1 MSVINIDNFFNFDN
15 HEPVNRI
22 AYSEEDA
29 KYKLMC
35 IKAMQDLG
43 MKILIDNAGN
53 IVGEFPA
60 NYSKDKN
67 LVIGSH
73 TDSVTNGGQF
83 DGPVGVYTALKAA
96 EDFKKSNNKQYGN
109 LKTIIYACE
118 ESTRFST
125 ACIGSYYLNGSFS
138 EEYLSTL
145 TDKQGISFNDAVSEY
160 KGYIFSHL
168 TEYGIDLSNISL
180 VDKVV
185 TPSEISEALEAHI
198 EQSEI
203 LSDNSKSI
211 GIIDS
216 IGKPIR
222 GNITIHGQN
231 SIVTSA
237 RIIDELTKL
246 AKQSKSKTDEE
257 AIRITIPKFNTLDS
271 NENQKAVTGNMF
283 LISAT
288 GENNHSGAT
297 PMNARRD
304 SVLGLSKLVLG
315 LDDFQKGHP
324 EAKIDFLGTVTP
336 KWGANQ
342 IQDKTYLII
351 KVEPET
357 YNPIVQ
363 AYAEDFGEQNN
374 ISFEML
380 PLSKTVVPEELTSEL
395 FVDIRQQYPV
405 TPEATKSRVFDILK
419 DIQEKHSSSTDNI
432 YFKVTSEGEPIKTS
446 SELLEN
452 VKEICEEKDY
462 PCQIMHSWPGHDL
475 ACILDPNSTTGKR
488 ILFFIPSQGGS
499 HNPKETTTREAIEIG
514 SDVFTTLTSQR
525 MNKFKEEYEKEAVLE
540 K

>member
-15 HEPVNRI
+15 HTPVNRI

-35 IKAMQDLG
+35 MKAMQDLG
-43 MKILIDNAGN
+43 MKILIDDVGN
-53 IVGEFPA
+53 IVGELPA
-60 NYSKDKN
+60 NYSKNKN
-67 LVIGSH
+67 LVMGSH

-83 DGPVGVYTALKAA
+83 DGPVGVYMSLKAS
-96 EDFKKSNNKQYGN
+96 ESFKKSNNKQYGN

-125 ACIGSYYLNGSFS
+125 ACIGSYYLNGNFS
-138 EEYLSTL
+138 KEYLSTL
-145 TDKQGISFNDAVSEY
+145 TDKNGISFNVAVSEY
-160 KGYIFSHL
+160 KAYIFSHL
-168 TEYGIDLSNISL
+168 AEYGIDLNNIKL
-180 VDKVV
+180 VDKVI
-185 TPSEISEALEAHI
+185 TPDEISEALEAHI

-203 LSDNSKSI
+203 LSNNGKSI

-216 IGKPIR
+216 IGKPVR

-237 RIIDELTKL
+237 RIIDDLTTL
-246 AKQSKSKTDEE
+246 AKESKSKTGEE
-257 AIRITIPKFNTLDS
+257 AIRITVPKFNTLDDE
-271 NENQKAVTGNMF
+271 ENQKAVTGNMF
-283 LISAT
+283 LVSAT
-288 GENNHSGAT
+288 GESNHSGAT
-297 PMNARRD
+297 PMDARRD
-304 SVLGLSKLVLG
+304 SVLGLSKLILG
-315 LDDFQKGHP
+315 LNDFQNQHP

-342 IQDKTYLII
+342 IQDRTYLII
-351 KVEPET
+351 KVEPEA
-357 YNPIVQ
+357 YNPIVK
-363 AYAEDFGEQNN
+363 AYSEDLGEESNVH
-374 ISFEML
+374 FDML
-380 PLSKTVVPEELTSEL
+380 PITKTVVPKDLTSEL

-405 TPEATKSRVFDILK
+405 TPETTKARVFDIFK
-419 DIQEKHSSSTDNI
+419 NIQDKHSSDADSI
-432 YFKVTSEGEPIKTS
+432 SFRVTSEGEPIKTS

-452 VKEICEEKDY
+452 VKDICDEKNY

-475 ACILDPNSTTGKR
+475 ACILDPDCTTRKR
-488 ILFFIPSQGGS
+488 ILFFIPSKGGS

-514 SDVFTTLTSQR
+514 SDVFTTLTSKR

>member
-15 HEPVNRI
+15 HTPVNRI

-35 IKAMQDLG
+35 MKAMQDLG
-43 MKILIDNAGN
+43 MKILIDDVGN
-53 IVGEFPA
+53 IVGELPA
-60 NYSKDKN
+60 NYSKNKN
-67 LVIGSH
+67 LVMGSH

-83 DGPVGVYTALKAA
+83 DGPVGVYMSLKAS
-96 EDFKKSNNKQYGN
+96 ESFKKSNNKQYGN

-125 ACIGSYYLNGSFS
+125 ACIGSYYLNGNFS
-138 EEYLSTL
+138 KEYLSTL
-145 TDKQGISFNDAVSEY
+145 TDKNGISFNDAVSEY
-160 KGYIFSHL
+160 KAYIFSHL
-168 TEYGIDLSNISL
+168 AEYGIDLNNIKL
-180 VDKVV
+180 VDKVI
-185 TPSEISEALEAHI
+185 TPDEISEALEAHI

-203 LSDNSKSI
+203 LSNNGKSI

-216 IGKPIR
+216 IGKPVR

-237 RIIDELTKL
+237 RIIDDLTTL
-246 AKQSKSKTDEE
+246 AKESKSKTGEE
-257 AIRITIPKFNTLDS
+257 AIRITVPKFNTLDDE
-271 NENQKAVTGNMF
+271 ENQKAVTGNMF
-283 LISAT
+283 LVSAT
-288 GENNHSGAT
+288 GESNHSGAT
-297 PMNARRD
+297 PMDARRD
-304 SVLGLSKLVLG
+304 SVLGLSKLILG
-315 LDDFQKGHP
+315 LNDFQNQHP

-342 IQDKTYLII
+342 IQDRTYLII
-351 KVEPET
+351 KVEPEA
-357 YNPIVQ
+357 YNPIVK
-363 AYAEDFGEQNN
+363 AYSEDLGEESNVH
-374 ISFEML
+374 FDML
-380 PLSKTVVPEELTSEL
+380 PITKTVVPKDLTSEL

-405 TPEATKSRVFDILK
+405 TPETTKARVFDIFK
-419 DIQEKHSSSTDNI
+419 NIQDKHSSDADSI
-432 YFKVTSEGEPIKTS
+432 SFRVTSEGEPIKTS

-452 VKEICEEKDY
+452 VKDICDEKNY

-475 ACILDPNSTTGKR
+475 ACILDTDCITRKR
-488 ILFFIPSQGGS
+488 ILFFIPSKGGS

-514 SDVFTTLTSQR
+514 SDVFTTLTSKR

>member
-15 HEPVNRI
+15 HTPVNRI

-35 IKAMQDLG
+35 MKAMQDLG
-43 MKILIDNAGN
+43 MKILIDDVGN
-53 IVGEFPA
+53 IVGELPA
-60 NYSKDKN
+60 NYSKNKN
-67 LVIGSH
+67 LVMGSH

-83 DGPVGVYTALKAA
+83 DGPVGVYMSLKAS
-96 EDFKKSNNKQYGN
+96 ENFKKSNNKQYGN

-125 ACIGSYYLNGSFS
+125 ACIGSYYLNGNFS
-138 EEYLSTL
+138 KEYLSTL
-145 TDKQGISFNDAVSEY
+145 TDKNGISFNVAVSEY
-160 KGYIFSHL
+160 KAYIFSHL
-168 TEYGIDLSNISL
+168 AEYGIDLNNIKL
-180 VDKVV
+180 VDKVI
-185 TPSEISEALEAHI
+185 TPDEISEALEAHI

-203 LSDNSKSI
+203 LSNNGKSI

-216 IGKPIR
+216 IGKPVR

-237 RIIDELTKL
+237 RIIDDLTTL
-246 AKQSKSKTDEE
+246 AKESKSKTGEE
-257 AIRITIPKFNTLDS
+257 AIRITVPKFNTLDDE
-271 NENQKAVTGNMF
+271 ENQKAVTGNMF
-283 LISAT
+283 LVSAT
-288 GENNHSGAT
+288 GESNHSGAT
-297 PMNARRD
+297 PMDARRD

-315 LDDFQKGHP
+315 LNDFQNQHP

-342 IQDKTYLII
+342 IQDRTYLII
-351 KVEPET
+351 KVEPEA
-357 YNPIVQ
+357 YNPIVK
-363 AYAEDFGEQNN
+363 AYSEDLGEESNVH
-374 ISFEML
+374 FDML
-380 PLSKTVVPEELTSEL
+380 PITKTVVPKDLTSEL

-405 TPEATKSRVFDILK
+405 TPETTKARVFDIFK
-419 DIQEKHSSSTDNI
+419 NIQDKHSSDADSI
-432 YFKVTSEGEPIKTS
+432 SFRVTSEGEPIKTS

-452 VKEICEEKDY
+452 VKDICDEKNY

-475 ACILDPNSTTGKR
+475 ACILDPDCTTRKR
-488 ILFFIPSQGGS
+488 ILFFIPSKGGS

-514 SDVFTTLTSQR
+514 SDVFTTLTSKR

>member
-1 MSVINIDNFFNFDN
+1 MSVINIDNFFDFDN
-15 HEPVNRI
+15 HTPVNRI

-35 IKAMQDLG
+35 MKAMQDLG
-43 MKILIDNAGN
+43 MKILIDDVGN

-67 LVIGSH
+67 LVMGSH

-83 DGPVGVYTALKAA
+83 DGPVGVYMALKAV

-125 ACIGSYYLNGSFS
+125 ACIGSYYLNGNFS
-138 EEYLSTL
+138 KEYLSTL
-145 TDKQGISFNDAVSEY
+145 TDKNGISFNDAVSEY
-160 KGYIFSHL
+160 KAYIFSHL
-168 TEYGIDLSNISL
+168 AEYGIDLNNIKL
-180 VDKVV
+180 VDKVI
-185 TPSEISEALEAHI
+185 TPDEISEALEAHI

-203 LSDNSKSI
+203 LSNNGKSI

-216 IGKPIR
+216 IGKPVR

-237 RIIDELTKL
+237 RIIDDLTTL
-246 AKQSKSKTDEE
+246 AKESKSKTGEE
-257 AIRITIPKFNTLDS
+257 AIRITVPKFNTLDDE
-271 NENQKAVTGNMF
+271 ENQKPVTGNMF
-283 LISAT
+283 LVSAT
-288 GENNHSGAT
+288 GESNHSGAT
-297 PMNARRD
+297 PMDARRD

-315 LDDFQKGHP
+315 LNDFQNQHP

-342 IQDKTYLII
+342 IQDRTYLII
-351 KVEPET
+351 KVEPEA
-357 YNPIVQ
+357 YNPIVK
-363 AYAEDFGEQNN
+363 AYSEDLGEESNVH
-374 ISFEML
+374 FDML
-380 PLSKTVVPEELTSEL
+380 PITKTVVPKDLTSEL

-405 TPEATKSRVFDILK
+405 TPEATKARVFDIFK
-419 DIQEKHSSSTDNI
+419 NIQDKHSSDADSI
-432 YFKVTSEGEPIKTS
+432 SFRVTSEGEPIKTS

-452 VKEICEEKDY
+452 VKDICDEKNY

-475 ACILDPNSTTGKR
+475 ACILDPDCTTRKR
-488 ILFFIPSQGGS
+488 ILFFIPSKGGS

-514 SDVFTTLTSQR
+514 SDVFTTLTSKR

>member
-15 HEPVNRI
+15 HTPVNRI

-35 IKAMQDLG
+35 MKAMQDLG
-43 MKILIDNAGN
+43 MKILIDDVGN
-53 IVGEFPA
+53 IVGELPA
-60 NYSKDKN
+60 NYSKNKN
-67 LVIGSH
+67 LVMGSH

-83 DGPVGVYTALKAA
+83 DGPVGVYMSLKAS
-96 EDFKKSNNKQYGN
+96 ESFKKSNNKQYGN

-125 ACIGSYYLNGSFS
+125 ACIGSYYLNGNFS
-138 EEYLSTL
+138 KEYLSTL
-145 TDKQGISFNDAVSEY
+145 TDKNGISFNVAVSEY
-160 KGYIFSHL
+160 KAYIFSHL
-168 TEYGIDLSNISL
+168 AEYGIDLNNIKL
-180 VDKVV
+180 VDKVI
-185 TPSEISEALEAHI
+185 TPDEISEALEAHI

-203 LSDNSKSI
+203 LSNNGKSI

-216 IGKPIR
+216 IGKPVR

-237 RIIDELTKL
+237 RIIDDLTTL
-246 AKQSKSKTDEE
+246 AKESKSKTGEE
-257 AIRITIPKFNTLDS
+257 AIRITVPKFNTLDDE
-271 NENQKAVTGNMF
+271 ENQKAVTGNMF
-283 LISAT
+283 LVSAT
-288 GENNHSGAT
+288 GESNHSGAT
-297 PMNARRD
+297 PMDARRD
-304 SVLGLSKLVLG
+304 SVLGLSKLILG
-315 LDDFQKGHP
+315 LNDFQNQHP

-342 IQDKTYLII
+342 IQDRTYLII
-351 KVEPET
+351 KVEPEA
-357 YNPIVQ
+357 YNPIVK
-363 AYAEDFGEQNN
+363 AYSEDLGEESNVH
-374 ISFEML
+374 FDML
-380 PLSKTVVPEELTSEL
+380 PITKTVVPKDLTSEL

-405 TPEATKSRVFDILK
+405 TPEATKSRVFDIFK
-419 DIQEKHSSSTDNI
+419 NIQDKHSSDADSI
-432 YFKVTSEGEPIKTS
+432 SFRVTSEGEPIKTS

-452 VKEICEEKDY
+452 VKDICDEKNY

-475 ACILDPNSTTGKR
+475 ACILDTDCITRKR
-488 ILFFIPSQGGS
+488 ILFFIPSKGGS

-514 SDVFTTLTSQR
+514 SDVFTTLTSKR

>member
-1 MSVINIDNFFNFDN
+1 MSVINIENFFDFDN

-29 KYKLMC
+29 KYKLKCM
-35 IKAMQDLG
+35 KAMQDLG
-43 MKILIDNAGN
+43 MKILIDNVGN

-83 DGPVGVYTALKAA
+83 DGPVGVYMALKAA
-96 EDFKKSNNKQYGN
+96 EDFKKSHNKQYGN

-138 EEYLSTL
+138 VEHLSTL
-145 TDKQGISFNDAVSEY
+145 KDKQGMSFGDAVSEY
-160 KGYIFSHL
+160 KAYIFSHL
-168 TEYGIDLSNISL
+168 AEYDIDLANISL

-203 LSDNSKSI
+203 LSNSSKSI

-216 IGKPIR
+216 IGKPVR
-222 GNITIHGQN
+222 GNITVHGQN

-237 RIIDELTKL
+237 RIINHLNTL
-246 AKQSKSKTDEE
+246 AKQSKSETGEE
-257 AIRITIPKFNTLDS
+257 AVRITVPKFNTLD
-271 NENQKAVTGNMF
+271 NEENQKAVTGNML

-297 PMNARRD
+297 PMDKRAD
-304 SVLGLSKLVLG
+304 SVLGLSQLVLG
-315 LDDFQKGHP
+315 LDDFQKQHP

-342 IQDKTYLII
+342 IQDKIYLIV
-351 KVEPET
+351 KVEPEA
-357 YNPIVQ
+357 YNPIIQ
-363 AYAEDFGEQNN
+363 AYSEDFGEQNH
-374 ISFEML
+374 IKFDMI
-380 PLSKTVVPEELTSEL
+380 PLSKTVVSEDLTSEL

-405 TPEATKSRVFDILK
+405 TPEATKKKVFDILR
-419 DIQEKHSSSTDNI
+419 DIQDEYSSDADSI
-432 YFKVTSEGEPIKTS
+432 HFKVTSEGEPIKTS

-452 VKEICEEKDY
+452 VREICKEKDY

-499 HNPKETTTREAIEIG
+499 HNPKETTTKEAIEIG
-514 SDVFTTLTSQR
+514 SDVFSTLTTQR

>member
-15 HEPVNRI
+15 HTPVNRI

-35 IKAMQDLG
+35 MKAMQDLG
-43 MKILIDNAGN
+43 MKILIDDVGN

-67 LVIGSH
+67 LVMGSH

-83 DGPVGVYTALKAA
+83 DGPVGVYMALKAA

-125 ACIGSYYLNGSFS
+125 ACIGSYYLNGNFS
-138 EEYLSTL
+138 KEYLSTL
-145 TDKQGISFNDAVSEY
+145 TDKNGISFNDAVSEY
-160 KGYIFSHL
+160 KAYIFSHL
-168 TEYGIDLSNISL
+168 AEYGIDLNNIKL
-180 VDKVV
+180 VDKVI
-185 TPSEISEALEAHI
+185 TPDEISEALEAHI

-203 LSDNSKSI
+203 LSNNGKSI

-216 IGKPIR
+216 IGKPVR

-237 RIIDELTKL
+237 RIIDDLTTL
-246 AKQSKSKTDEE
+246 AKESKSKTGEE
-257 AIRITIPKFNTLDS
+257 AIRITVPKFNTLDDE
-271 NENQKAVTGNMF
+271 ENQKPVTGNMF
-283 LISAT
+283 LVSAT
-288 GENNHSGAT
+288 GESNHSGAT
-297 PMNARRD
+297 PMDARRD
-304 SVLGLSKLVLG
+304 SVLGLSKLILE
-315 LDDFQKGHP
+315 LNDFQNQHP

-342 IQDKTYLII
+342 IQDRTYLII
-351 KVEPET
+351 KVEPEA
-357 YNPIVQ
+357 YNPIVK
-363 AYAEDFGEQNN
+363 AYSEDLGEESNVH
-374 ISFEML
+374 FDML
-380 PLSKTVVPEELTSEL
+380 PITKTVVPKDLTSEL

-405 TPEATKSRVFDILK
+405 TPETTKARVFDIFK
-419 DIQEKHSSSTDNI
+419 NIQDKHSSDADSI
-432 YFKVTSEGEPIKTS
+432 SFRVTSEGEPIKTS

-452 VKEICEEKDY
+452 VKDICDEKNY

-475 ACILDPNSTTGKR
+475 ACILDTDCITRKR
-488 ILFFIPSQGGS
+488 ILFFIPSKGGS

-514 SDVFTTLTSQR
+514 SDVFTTLTSKR

>member
-15 HEPVNRI
+15 HTPVNRI

-35 IKAMQDLG
+35 MKAMQDLG
-43 MKILIDNAGN
+43 MKILIDDVGN
-53 IVGEFPA
+53 IVGELPA
-60 NYSKDKN
+60 NYSKNKN
-67 LVIGSH
+67 LVMGSH

-83 DGPVGVYTALKAA
+83 DGPVGVYMSLKAS
-96 EDFKKSNNKQYGN
+96 ESFKKSNNKQYGN

-125 ACIGSYYLNGSFS
+125 ACIGSYYLNGNFS
-138 EEYLSTL
+138 KEYLSTL
-145 TDKQGISFNDAVSEY
+145 TDKNGISFNVAVSEY
-160 KGYIFSHL
+160 KAYIFSHL
-168 TEYGIDLSNISL
+168 AEYGIDLNNIKL
-180 VDKVV
+180 VDKVI
-185 TPSEISEALEAHI
+185 TPDEISEALEAHI

-203 LSDNSKSI
+203 LSNNGKSI

-216 IGKPIR
+216 IGKPVR

-237 RIIDELTKL
+237 RIIDDLTTL
-246 AKQSKSKTDEE
+246 AKESKSKTGEE
-257 AIRITIPKFNTLDS
+257 AIRITVPKFNTLDDE
-271 NENQKAVTGNMF
+271 ENQKAVTGNMF
-283 LISAT
+283 LVSAT
-288 GENNHSGAT
+288 GESNHSGAT
-297 PMNARRD
+297 PMDARRD
-304 SVLGLSKLVLG
+304 SVLGLSKLILG
-315 LDDFQKGHP
+315 LNDFQNQHP

-342 IQDKTYLII
+342 IQDRTYLII
-351 KVEPET
+351 KVEPEA
-357 YNPIVQ
+357 YNPIVK
-363 AYAEDFGEQNN
+363 AYSEDLGEESNVH
-374 ISFEML
+374 FDML
-380 PLSKTVVPEELTSEL
+380 PITKTVVPKDLTSEL

-405 TPEATKSRVFDILK
+405 TPEATKARVFDIFK
-419 DIQEKHSSSTDNI
+419 NIQDKHSSDADSI
-432 YFKVTSEGEPIKTS
+432 SFRVTSEGEPIKTS

-452 VKEICEEKDY
+452 VKDICDEKNY

-475 ACILDPNSTTGKR
+475 ACILDPDCTTRKR
-488 ILFFIPSQGGS
+488 ILFFIPSKGGS

-514 SDVFTTLTSQR
+514 SDVFTTLTSKR